1 MDRVKIQQVIYGAKN
16 RRGPSC
22 TDADEDGH
30 QFDRN
35 RGTRHHGLFSNY
47 RTFKRCRH
55 QITINGEGS
64 RGEYGIPYQ
73 VATWATRILTPLI
86 QNNL

>member
-1 MDRVKIQQVIYGAKN
+1 MKRSSIKKFGIELFNLQRINGLNGFVKIQQVIYGAKN

-35 RGTRHHGLFSNY
+35 RGT
-47 RTFKRCRH
+47 
-55 QITINGEGS
+55 
-64 RGEYGIPYQ
+64 
-73 VATWATRILTPLI
+73 WAPWAISKS
-86 QNNL
+86 